1 MVDKQPW
8 WRGPRGEWYVVV
20 QFLLFALLVFGPKTV
35 AGFGRWG
42 SIWASV
48 SLVAGLLLGLVGGLF
63 ILLGLVYLGRNL
75 TAVPHPK
82 ENATFVNSGV
92 YVMVRHPIYCGI
104 ILAAFGYALVWASLL
119 TLLYALILFVFFDIK
134 TRREEKYLRLKFPAY
149 AAYQQRVAKLIP
161 FAY

>member
-1 MVDKQPW
+1 MNKQAW

-20 QFLLFALLVFGPKTV
+20 QFLLFGLLVFGPKTV
-35 AGFGRWG
+35 AGFGRWSG
-42 SIWASV
+42 TWASV
-48 SLVAGLLLGLVGGLF
+48 SLVTGLLLGLVGGGF

-82 ENATFVNSGV
+82 ENASFVDSGV
-92 YVMVRHPIYCGI
+92 YAIVRHPIYCGI
-104 ILAAFGYALVWASLL
+104 ILAAFGYALAWASLL
-119 TLLYALILFVFFDIK
+119 TLLYALILFAFFDVK

-161 FAY
+161 ILY